1 MWRRMEVRHHARR
14 WDAPEHLERR
24 GIRRHYRYRLAGRRA
39 GAPQNDHPHP
49 HGLEGAGR
57 LHHPVRGGTGRRR
70 RSRTIRII
78 STIIPPLRR
87 RMRRAMAQGIL
98 GFMGAWNNYLGPQMF
113 IDSYEWYHM
122 TQALDWLDS
131 YVASN
136 PGYNGSV
143 VIAASVLALLPVL
156 VLFGVFQKT
165 IIGSIMLTGSKE

>member
-1 MWRRMEVRHHARR
+1 
-14 WDAPEHLERR
+14 
-24 GIRRHYRYRLAGRRA
+24 
-39 GAPQNDHPHP
+39 
-49 HGLEGAGR
+49 
-57 LHHPVRGGTGRRR
+57 
-70 RSRTIRII
+70 
-78 STIIPPLRR
+78 
-87 RMRRAMAQGIL
+87 MRRAMAQGIL
-98 GFMGAWNNYLGPQMF
+98 SFMGAWNNYLGPQMF

>member
-1 MWRRMEVRHHARR
+1 
-14 WDAPEHLERR
+14 
-24 GIRRHYRYRLAGRRA
+24 
-39 GAPQNDHPHP
+39 
-49 HGLEGAGR
+49 
-57 LHHPVRGGTGRRR
+57 
-70 RSRTIRII
+70 
-78 STIIPPLRR
+78 
-87 RMRRAMAQGIL
+87 MAQGIL